1 MYEIPEKIVYFVRHG
16 QSEGNASAVFQS
28 LDSPLSKIGK
38 EQAEKIAERVSKLS
52 FETLIASPLTR
63 ARETA
68 GIIVKIT
75 GKQPEYSELF
85 VERIKPTNLSGKPHS
100 DKTARKLWV
109 EWEKSLYTPGLR
121 AQDEE
126 NFDSLILRTDKA
138 IDFLTARPEKKLVV
152 VTHGYFIRTI
162 VARIVLGDALT
173 PEVLKNF
180 QSKMSSMEN
189 AGLTVITYGKTPN
202 GVAWR
207 LWTYNDH
214 SHLG

>member
-38 EQAEKIAERVSKLS
+38 EQAGKIAERVSRLS

-68 GIIVKIT
+68 EIIAKIT

-109 EWEKSLYTPGLR
+109 EWEKSLYTPKLHIEDG
-121 AQDEE
+121 E
-126 NFDSLILRTDKA
+126 NFNSLILRADKA
-138 IDFLTARPEKKLVV
+138 INFLATRLEKKLVV

-162 VARIVLGDALT
+162 IARIILGNALT
-173 PEVLKNF
+173 PEAFKNL
-180 QSKMSSMEN
+180 QSKMSSEN
-189 AGLTVITYGKTPN
+189 TGLTVITYEKTPDCI
-202 GVAWR
+202 AWR

>member
-38 EQAEKIAERVSKLS
+38 EQAGKIAERVSRLS

-68 GIIVKIT
+68 EIIAKVT

-109 EWEKSLYTPGLR
+109 EWEKSLYTPKLHIEDG
-121 AQDEE
+121 E
-126 NFDSLILRTDKA
+126 NFNSLILRADKA
-138 IDFLTARPEKKLVV
+138 INFLATRLEKKLVV

-162 VARIVLGDALT
+162 IARIILGNALT
-173 PEVLKNF
+173 PEAFKNL
-180 QSKMSSMEN
+180 QSKMLSEN
-189 AGLTVITYGKTPN
+189 TGLTVITYEKTPD
-202 GVAWR
+202 GIAWR

>member
-38 EQAEKIAERVSKLS
+38 EQAGKIAERVSRLS

-68 GIIVKIT
+68 EIIAKIT

-109 EWEKSLYTPGLR
+109 EWEKSLYTPKLHIEDG
-121 AQDEE
+121 E
-126 NFDSLILRTDKA
+126 NFNSLILRADKA
-138 IDFLTARPEKKLVV
+138 INFLATRLEKKLVV

-162 VARIVLGDALT
+162 IARIILGNALT
-173 PEVLKNF
+173 PEAFKNL
-180 QSKMSSMEN
+180 QSKMSSEN
-189 AGLTVITYGKTPN
+189 TGLTVITYEKTPD
-202 GVAWR
+202 GIAWR

>member
-28 LDSPLSKIGK
+28 LDSPLSRIGK
-38 EQAEKIAERVSKLS
+38 KQAEKIAERVSRLS

-68 GIIVKIT
+68 EIIAKIT

-109 EWEKSLYTPGLR
+109 EWEKSLYTPKLHIEDG
-121 AQDEE
+121 E
-126 NFDSLILRTDKA
+126 NFNSLILRADKA
-138 IDFLTARPEKKLVV
+138 IDFLATRLEKKLVV

-162 VARIVLGDALT
+162 IARIILGDELT
-173 PEVLKNF
+173 SEAFKNI
-180 QSKMSSMEN
+180 QSKMSSEN
-189 AGLTVITYGKTPN
+189 TGLTVITYEKTPD
-202 GVAWR
+202 GIAWR

>member
-38 EQAEKIAERVSKLS
+38 EQAGKIAERVSRLS

-68 GIIVKIT
+68 EIIAKIT

-109 EWEKSLYTPGLR
+109 EWEKSLYTPKLHIEDG
-121 AQDEE
+121 E
-126 NFDSLILRTDKA
+126 NFNSLILRADKA
-138 IDFLTARPEKKLVV
+138 INFLATRLEKKLVV

-162 VARIVLGDALT
+162 IARIILGNALT
-173 PEVLKNF
+173 PEAFKNL
-180 QSKMSSMEN
+180 QSKMLSEN
-189 AGLTVITYGKTPN
+189 TGLTVITYEKTPD
-202 GVAWR
+202 GIAWR